1 VDYILEISR
10 IKIKKK
16 KKYHTVETIL
26 KYNRIIENTEAKL
39 TSLHILIVNYK
50 LGIPFSQ
57 PVYSSFPYLSSKEI
71 KFISVL
77 IQLYVLSS
85 LFKHSCQFNLDK
97 IFL

>member
-16 KKYHTVETIL
+16 KYHTVETNL

-39 TSLHILIVNYK
+39 TSLHILIANYK

-85 LFKHSCQFNLDK
+85 LFKHSCQFNLDN